1 MKNLVVVI
9 LCFFCMITFHE
20 AVSRDAPAKETAK
33 HYPPYPRTNP
43 SRWFL
48 QMNNISDTIS
58 PDLVDKPSYQGNM
71 WALPYSIHESLYN
84 SWVYDSVLSVRV
96 IMTYEVDTLGVFAL
110 QWLRV
115 TSGPPKNNPDIRN
128 MVAHLLDSM
137 KYDWIPGTIN
147 GKPVPMKDSIWF
159 SLDFKIRKK
168 EE

>member
-20 AVSRDAPAKETAK
+20 AVSRDAPAKETNQVL
-33 HYPPYPRTNP
+33 PRYPRSYP
-43 SRWFL
+43 SREFL

-58 PDLVDKPSYQGNM
+58 REHVVKPAYREGI
-71 WALPYSIHESLYN
+71 LGVPVSIQKSLYN
-84 SWVYDSVLSVRV
+84 SCVGDSVLSVRV

-115 TSGPPKNNPDIRN
+115 TCGPPKTNPDIRN

-137 KYDWIPGTIN
+137 KYNWIPGTIN
-147 GKPVPMKDSIWF
+147 GKPVTMKDSTWF
-159 SLDFKIRKK
+159 IMDFNVR
-168 EE
+168 

>member
-9 LCFFCMITFHE
+9 LFFFCMITFHE
-20 AVSRDAPAKETAK
+20 AVSRDAPAKETNQVL
-33 HYPPYPRTNP
+33 PVT
-43 SRWFL
+43 RWFL

-58 PDLVDKPSYQGNM
+58 RDLVVRPSYREGI
-71 WALPYSIHESLYN
+71 WGVPVSIHTSLYN

-137 KYDWIPGTIN
+137 RYKWIPGTIN
-147 GKPVPMKDSIWF
+147 GKPVTMKDSAWYT
-159 SLDFKIRKK
+159 LDFKIRKK